1 MPPGRHA
8 FENQGRAIHSNN
20 DGGGDPCDPMAPETN
35 GIIFVTNLGKAVSV
49 GRGDHTPCLGA
60 RCTGRRGEKVD
71 AGRQILPICWHR
83 TGAAT
88 ATRDSRSDTDHNE
101 NDGDDD
107 DPEPKVGHST
117 GTAAPR
123 PIEFPLRTP

>member
-8 FENQGRAIHSNN
+8 FENQGGAIHSNN
-20 DGGGDPCDPMAPETN
+20 DGGGDPRDPMAPETN
-35 GIIFVTNLGKAVSV
+35 GIVFVTNLGKAVSV
-49 GRGDHTPCLGA
+49 GRGDHTPGLGA

-71 AGRQILPICWHR
+71 AGRQIFPICLHR

-88 ATRDSRSDTDHNE
+88 ATRDSRSEADHYE
-101 NDGDDD
+101 NRGDHG
-107 DPEPKVGHST
+107 DPKTKVAHPM